1 MTDRQELWLVLGVL
15 YLAECFRWVRRGSV
29 VFRRLPLAGWQ
40 QREASEAIGN
50 DRGDLHWTF
59 PLPPFGDFLVA
70 RGLPWSAGP
79 EGVAT
84 WHPASPHP
92 NGRPLQPATFRR
104 WEDISEIELTAEKIF
119 IQGQL
124 WWTADSQVEA
134 QRLASWLKHCAE
146 LPAAQ
151 REATVRDQLAA
162 IFDVSEVRKQWQKPS
177 PALTTLRATGMLI
190 WAILLVILP
199 IAIWQRGWIPA
210 LPLGVIA
217 LYALSGWSAWQ
228 AVKLHR
234 AWYPRASAERLRL
247 RWLCA
252 LSPVTAI
259 RAAES
264 VGRNRLE
271 MFDPLAVSLALLP
284 SGTVQTSATTWCRD
298 VWFPRMPENPFP
310 EGTPAARTIDWFLG
324 AYRDAGAA
332 ALRSAGLD
340 PALAT
345 RVPSATEP
353 LHTQFC
359 PRCHGQF
366 MAVARLCQAC
376 GGRALQPLTAE
387 KAEDE

>member
-1 MTDRQELWLVLGVL
+1 MTDRQELLLVLGVL

-29 VFRRLPLAGWQ
+29 VFRHLPLAGWQ
-40 QREASEAIGN
+40 RREASEAIGN

-84 WHPASPHP
+84 WHPASLHP

-104 WEDISEIELTAEKIF
+104 WEDIREIELTAEKIF
-119 IQGQL
+119 VAGQL

-134 QRLASWLKHCAE
+134 QRLASWLKRCAE
-146 LPAAQ
+146 LPTPQ
-151 REATVRDQLAA
+151 REAAVRDQLVA
-162 IFDVSEVRKQWQKPS
+162 IFDVSGVRKQLEVTS
-177 PALTTLRATGMLI
+177 PKLSPLRATGMLL
-190 WAILLVILP
+190 WAVLLVILP

-210 LPLGVIA
+210 LPLGLLA
-217 LYALSGWSAWQ
+217 LYVLSGWSAWQ
-228 AVKLHR
+228 AVKLHCD
-234 AWYPRASAERLRL
+234 WYPRAPAERLRL

-252 LSPVTAI
+252 LSPVTAV

-264 VGRNRLE
+264 VGRNRVE
-271 MFDPLAVSLALLP
+271 MFDPLAVSLAVLP
-284 SGTVQTSATTWCRD
+284 ATTVLVTSAAWCRD
-298 VWFPRMPENPFP
+298 AWHPRMPVNPFP
-310 EGTPAARTIDWFLG
+310 AGTPAAWTIDWFLG

-340 PALAT
+340 PALPMG
-345 RVPSATEP
+345 VPTPTEP

-376 GGRALQPLTAE
+376 GGRALQPLVGE
-387 KAEDE
+387 KSVG

>member
-40 QREASEAIGN
+40 RREASEAIGN

-59 PLPPFGDFLVA
+59 PLPPFGDFIVA

-84 WHPASPHP
+84 WHPATVHP
-92 NGRPLQPATFRR
+92 NGRPLQSATFRR
-104 WEDISEIELTAEKIF
+104 WEDIREIELATEKIF
-119 IQGQL
+119 IEGQL

-134 QRLASWLKHCAE
+134 QRLASWLKRCAE
-146 LPAAQ
+146 LPAPE
-151 REATVRDQLAA
+151 REAAVRDQLVT
-162 IFDVSEVRKQWQKPS
+162 IFDVSGVRKQLEETS
-177 PALTTLRATGMLI
+177 PALTSLRVTGMLI
-190 WAILLVILP
+190 WAVLLVILP
-199 IAIWQRGWIPA
+199 VAIWQRGWMPA
-210 LPLGVIA
+210 LPMGLIA

-228 AVKLHR
+228 AVKLHH

-252 LSPVTAI
+252 LSPVTAV

-264 VGRNRLE
+264 VGRHRTE
-271 MFDPLAVSLALLP
+271 RFDPLAVSLAVLP
-284 SGTVQTSATTWCRD
+284 SRMVLASATAWCRD
-298 VWFPRMPENPFP
+298 AWFPRMPENPFP
-310 EGTPAARTIDWFLG
+310 SGTPAARTIDWFLG
-324 AYRDAGAA
+324 VYRDAGAA
-332 ALRSAGLD
+332 ALRAAGLD
-340 PALAT
+340 PGLAT
-345 RVPSATEP
+345 RPPVPTES

-366 MAVARLCQAC
+366 LAVARLCQAC
-376 GGRALQPLTAE
+376 GGRTLLPLTAE
-387 KAEDE
+387 KSPD